1 MASKP
6 IVARFPDGAEYG
18 FDTPAEARKANADA
32 VVVRYQDGTALDD
45 SDAPASKKSVKADDA
60 KSGRE

>member
-1 MASKP
+1 MANKP

-32 VVVRYQDGTALDD
+32 VVVRYQDGTEYVEP
-45 SDAPASKKSVKADDA
+45 APAKKAEKEEA
-60 KSGRE
+60 K

>member
-32 VVVRYQDGTALDD
+32 VIVRYQSGVAYEGDEATKPAKKDVKSDG
-45 SDAPASKKSVKADDA
+45 
-60 KSGRE
+60 

>member
-18 FDTPAEARKANADA
+18 FDTPAKARKANPDA
-32 VVVRYQDGTALDD
+32 KIVRHQDGTEYEEPQ
-45 SDAPASKKSVKADDA
+45 PAKKDVKADA
-60 KSGRE
+60 

>member
-18 FDTPAEARKANADA
+18 FDTPAEARKANPDA
-32 VVVRYQDGTALDD
+32 EVVRYQNGTAFEEPKPAKKDVK
-45 SDAPASKKSVKADDA
+45 SD
-60 KSGRE
+60 G

>member
-1 MASKP
+1 MANKP

-32 VVVRYQDGTALDD
+32 VILRHQDGTEYVEP
-45 SDAPASKKSVKADDA
+45 APAKKAEKEEA
-60 KSGRE
+60 K